1 MYKTIEEVKTAIAK
15 VIKKH
20 GYKNIQFVIVQ
31 NKMTKNAKP
40 DGFNFRC
47 LSNEFFNLFTY
58 SEWRQEDDGS
68 WSRMIEVVTA

>member
-1 MYKTIEEVKTAIAK
+1 MYETIEETKAAIAG

-47 LSNEFFNLFTY
+47 LVNEFFNL
-58 SEWRQEDDGS
+58 EWQQHEDRS
-68 WSRMIEVVTA
+68 WFRMIEVVAA